1 MTASVRIR
9 KGVPA
14 LVGTYDGN
22 LKLFERCFQ
31 VSARLGEGSVEIEGE
46 EANVRRAQR
55 LVEEYATLVEGG
67 ARFENAEIESFLRI
81 ICQDPQ
87 ASLKGLAEAG
97 RPRTF
102 GKKSIAP
109 KGLNQRLYV
118 DAIERNDMVF
128 GIGPSGTGKTY
139 LAVAMAVDA
148 LLTKEVSR
156 IILARPAVEAGERL
170 GYLPGTLQEKV
181 NPYLRPLYDALYD
194 VLDPDRV
201 ERYLEKSVIE
211 IAPIAFMRGRTLNDA
226 FVILD
231 EAQNTTSEQMKM
243 FLTRLGFNSKA
254 VVTGDVTQID
264 LPSGRRSGL
273 VEAVEVVGKVDGH
286 QHHLLY
292 RARCGAAQ
300 PGATDHPR
308 LRRVRPGAGGQGQ
321 WRGKMK
327 GEDSLASARGIE
339 LVNLQ
344 KRYRVPA
351 ASVRSFALNLK
362 SRLRLGKKKFN
373 ICFVDDSAIRNL
385 NLAFRGKDKPT
396 DVLSFPWNEAGH
408 ALPSPGPR
416 PQRDGRHGIA
426 DFLGEV
432 VISVQ
437 TARRNAGDGRSFD
450 AQRNSL
456 ADPARGASLARL

>member
-1 MTASVRIR
+1 MNASVKIR

-31 VSARLGEGSVEIEGE
+31 VSAHLGEESLEIEGE

-55 LVEEYATLVEGG
+55 LVEEYAVLVEGG
-67 ARFENAEIESFLRI
+67 ARFESAEIEGFLRI
-81 ICQDPQ
+81 ISQDPE
-87 ASLKGLAEAG
+87 ASLRGLAEAG
-97 RPRTF
+97 RPRSF

-109 KGLNQRLYV
+109 KGLNQRSYI
-118 DAIERNDMVF
+118 DAMERHDMVF

-170 GYLPGTLQEKV
+170 GFLPGTLQEKV

-201 ERYLEKSVIE
+201 DRYIEKSIIE

-264 LPSGRRSGL
+264 LPNGRRSGL
-273 VEAVEVVGKVDGH
+273 VEAVEVVGKVTGISIIYFTERDVVRH
-286 QHHLLY
+286 SLVQRVI
-292 RARCGAAQ
+292 RAYEEYDQVRAAK
-300 PGATDHPR
+300 AN
-308 LRRVRPGAGGQGQ
+308 
-321 WRGKMK
+321 
-327 GEDSLASARGIE
+327 GE
-339 LVNLQ
+339 
-344 KRYRVPA
+344 
-351 ASVRSFALNLK
+351 K
-362 SRLRLGKKKFN
+362 SSG
-373 ICFVDDSAIRNL
+373 
-385 NLAFRGKDKPT
+385 
-396 DVLSFPWNEAGH
+396 
-408 ALPSPGPR
+408 
-416 PQRDGRHGIA
+416 
-426 DFLGEV
+426 
-432 VISVQ
+432 
-437 TARRNAGDGRSFD
+437 
-450 AQRNSL
+450 
-456 ADPARGASLARL
+456 

>member
-1 MTASVRIR
+1 MTVSVKIR

-31 VSARLGEGSVEIEGE
+31 VSAHLGEESLEIEDE
-46 EANVRRAQR
+46 EGNVRRAQR
-55 LVEEYATLVEGG
+55 LVEEYAGLVEGG
-67 ARFENAEIESFLRI
+67 ARFESAEIEGFLRI
-81 ICQDPQ
+81 ISQDPE
-87 ASLKGLAEAG
+87 ASLKGLTEAG

-109 KGLNQRLYV
+109 KSLNQRSYV
-118 DAIERNDMVF
+118 DAMERHDMVF

-170 GYLPGTLQEKV
+170 GFLPGTLQEKV

-201 ERYLEKSVIE
+201 DRYIEKNIIE

-264 LPSGRRSGL
+264 LPNGRRSGL
-273 VEAVEVVGKVDGH
+273 IEAVEVVGRVAGISIIYFNERDVVRH
-286 QHHLLY
+286 SLVQRII
-292 RARCGAAQ
+292 RAYEEFDQARAAK
-300 PGATDHPR
+300 AN
-308 LRRVRPGAGGQGQ
+308 
-321 WRGKMK
+321 
-327 GEDSLASARGIE
+327 GE
-339 LVNLQ
+339 
-344 KRYRVPA
+344 
-351 ASVRSFALNLK
+351 K
-362 SRLRLGKKKFN
+362 SSG
-373 ICFVDDSAIRNL
+373 
-385 NLAFRGKDKPT
+385 
-396 DVLSFPWNEAGH
+396 
-408 ALPSPGPR
+408 
-416 PQRDGRHGIA
+416 
-426 DFLGEV
+426 
-432 VISVQ
+432 
-437 TARRNAGDGRSFD
+437 
-450 AQRNSL
+450 
-456 ADPARGASLARL
+456 